1 MDALFIGHT
10 YIDVTLLSKVIPTG
24 DEKEVADDYAVSFGG
39 NAVTAAFCCS
49 RLGIPADLLC
59 TLSDDWLG
67 HVFLDMAHKYGVTVH
82 GRRVQHGS
90 LSFVI
95 PKEGKRAILRARDDV
110 YLERFPALKLDGCR
124 VLHLDGHQSD
134 AALHYAKVCRKL
146 GIPTSLDG
154 GNLRPNLEE
163 LIGYIDVAVVA
174 EALCAQMNLTP
185 EEMLAYLK
193 RRGVKI
199 AGVTMGERGMLWYDE
214 AGKVQTLPALQVPM
228 DKVIDTSGAGDIFHG
243 TYVYS
248 FLAYP
253 GARWEEHFIRARA
266 ASANAVQ
273 RLGNESKLPTEADIM
288 HMRALYEDDAIPLP
302 VAAQ

>member
-1 MDALFIGHT
+1 MEALFIGHT
-10 YIDVTLLSKVIPTG
+10 YIDVTVLSKVMPAG
-24 DEKEVADDYAVSFGG
+24 DDKEVADDYAISFGG
-39 NAVTAAFCCS
+39 NAVTAAFCCT
-49 RLGIPADLLC
+49 RLGVPSDLMC

-67 HVFLDMAHKYGVTVH
+67 HMFLDMAHQYGVTVH
-82 GRRVQHGS
+82 GRRVQHSS

-95 PKEGKRAILRARDDV
+95 PKDGKRAILRARDDH

-124 VLHLDGHQSD
+124 ALHLDGHLPD

-146 GIPTSLDG
+146 GILTSLDG

-163 LIGYIDVAVVA
+163 VIGYMDVAVVA
-174 EALCAQMNLTP
+174 EALCAQMNMSA
-185 EEMLAYLK
+185 EEMLPYLK
-193 RRGVKI
+193 GRGVKI
-199 AGVTMGERGMLWYDE
+199 AGVTMGERGFLWYDE
-214 AGKVQTLPALQVPM
+214 EGKTQLMPALRVPSE
-228 DKVIDTSGAGDIFHG
+228 KVIDTSGAGDIFHG

-248 FLAYP
+248 YLKYP
-253 GARWEEHFIRARA
+253 GARWEDHFMRARA

-288 HMRALYEDDAIPLP
+288 HMRALYEDEPVTR